1 MICQK
6 TESNKSTQKRQS
18 HRLHVGSDL
27 QAAIQ
32 VCSLTFFFQN
42 RISRQALNEESI
54 LEKHVRVIKHLKM
67 SPLNS
72 AD

>member
-42 RISRQALNEESI
+42 RISRALNEESI
-54 LEKHVRVIKHLKM
+54 LEKSASVIKHLKM
-67 SPLNS
+67 SPFNS